1 MSATPNI
8 PAALPP
14 VPAKIQPPV
23 QPQPSQQPGRPMPPR
38 LPVAVAV
45 KTTFDGAPAGTLAA
59 RQAAERA
66 RTNLQAAVRAVTAAK
81 QSVEE
86 LNKLT
91 AADAN
96 AAAIAA
102 HEGVSSAVT
111 SQFTKLADP
120 LITAFTV
127 APAAT

>member
-1 MSATPNI
+1 MSATPSI

-14 VPAKIQPPV
+14 VPAKIIPPNH
-23 QPQPSQQPGRPMPPR
+23 PQQPGRPMPPR
-38 LPVAVAV
+38 TPGVQSV

-66 RTNLQAAVRAVTAAK
+66 RANLQAAVRAVTAAK
-81 QSVEE
+81 DSVTE

-96 AAAIAA
+96 AAAIAE
-102 HEGVSSAVT
+102 HEGVSVKVT
-111 SQFTKLADP
+111 SQFLKLAEP
-120 LITAFTV
+120 LVSAFTV
-127 APAAT
+127 PAS